1 MFTKQRGSAAT
12 LSMRRVILAVAALSG
27 LAIAGVAGAAED
39 GESKTLLNNAYQQQ
53 ALVAC
58 AQGQIECVLTFP
70 PTTDTKTVITA
81 VSCSVTVTQGS
92 FVGFTLL
99 SNAPGSSASLG
110 FFLPAFAYGQNQFGL
125 LAATNATTNLFVD
138 KGVSPEVQ
146 VFVSNGGVFS
156 SESLLAC
163 IISGHHS

>member
-1 MFTKQRGSAAT
+1 MFTKQCGFAAT
-12 LSMRRVILAVAALSG
+12 SAIRRLILAAAVAALVSR
-27 LAIAGVAGAAED
+27 VAGAADD
-39 GESKTLLNNAYQQQ
+39 GESKTLLKNAYQQQ
-53 ALVAC
+53 TFVSC

-81 VSCSVTVTQGS
+81 VSCSVDVTQGS

-99 SNAPGSSASLG
+99 SNAAGASASLG
-110 FFLPAFAYGQNQFGL
+110 FFLPAFAYGQNQAGL

-156 SESLLAC
+156 SESFLSC
-163 IISGHHS
+163 IISGSHS